1 LSPAN
6 SRNRF
11 AVQGRAWGI
20 RLPLFST
27 APVHIGMAVPLA
39 SEPLN
44 ILLAEDNPDDVFFF
58 RSAYK
63 RAALAGT
70 LNAVCDGVEVQAY
83 LNGEE
88 SFGDR
93 ELYPFPD
100 VLLLDLNMPRVNG
113 FEVLEWIRDNPK
125 FCRLIVHVLSYSSR
139 EADIERV
146 YALHAN
152 SYVVKPSRVDTLVE
166 FITAL
171 DRWHRFVSL
180 PTRMNLNR
188 ARFEPAHSAR

>member
-1 LSPAN
+1 V
-6 SRNRF
+6 RE
-11 AVQGRAWGI
+11 
-20 RLPLFST
+20 
-27 APVHIGMAVPLA
+27 VHITSAVPLA
-39 SEPLN
+39 NEPLN

-63 RAALAGT
+63 KAALPGT
-70 LNAVCDGVEVQAY
+70 LNAVCDGAEVQAY

-93 ELYPFPD
+93 ANYPFPD
-100 VLLLDLNMPRVNG
+100 VLLLDLNMPRING
-113 FEVLEWIRDNPK
+113 FEVLEWIRENPK
-125 FCRLIVHVLSYSSR
+125 FCRLMVHVLSYSSR

-152 SYVVKPSRVDTLVE
+152 SYVVKPNRVDKLVD

-171 DRWHRFVSL
+171 DRWHHFVSL
-180 PTRMNLNR
+180 PTRMNC
-188 ARFEPAHSAR
+188 AKAEPAHSAP